1 MAITVGRRPSS
12 RRDEDDRDE
21 EPTRGS
27 RYQRN
32 GSRDEDEPPRRGS
45 SRGRSRDED
54 DEPRGR
60 GRGRGSDDDER
71 PRRSRHDDDEGSSSR
86 GRSRGRGR
94 GGDDAPLT
102 RTPNRGWAGSKKV
115 AEETSDFGDRFQLN
129 EDDFDLIA
137 FLEDEPFDSIGRHY
151 INELRGRK
159 SFTCPGKHG
168 PYDCPLCKIGDK
180 ARKYDYWL
188 VVEFDEN
195 EGPVPKIWMVG
206 PGYAKDIETENK
218 SRAVNGKL
226 SSCYFEVKSV
236 KADSGKGAAKLKI
249 NRVRESELDAWNVEP
264 PTDEEWDRLYEE
276 AQEMSKDYVKFDPQR
291 VLEDAADALDGL
303 GD

>member
-1 MAITVGRRPSS
+1 MGITVARRPSS
-12 RRDEDDRDE
+12 RDDDRDA

-27 RYQRN
+27 RYQR
-32 GSRDEDEPPRRGS
+32 GSSRDDDNPPRRG
-45 SRGRSRDED
+45 RGRSDD

-60 GRGRGSDDDER
+60 GRGDRDNGDGDRPTRHRSDEGEDRGSR
-71 PRRSRHDDDEGSSSR
+71 
-86 GRSRGRGR
+86 RGRGR
-94 GGDDAPLT
+94 GGSRDDAPLA
-102 RTPNRGWAGSKKV
+102 RTPNRGWAGSKKI
-115 AEETSDFGDRFQLN
+115 AEETSDFGDRFSLD

-159 SFTCPGKHG
+159 SFTCPGKNG
-168 PYDCPLCKIGDK
+168 PYECPLCKIGDK
-180 ARKYDYWL
+180 ARKYDYWII
-188 VVEFDEN
+188 VVFDET

-218 SRAVNGKL
+218 SRAIGGKL
-226 SSCYFEVKSV
+226 SSAYFEVKSV

-249 NRVRESELDAWNVEP
+249 NRVRESELDAWKVDP
-264 PTDEEWDRLYEE
+264 PSDKEWEDLYGE

-291 VLEDAADALDGL
+291 VLEEAADALDGL

>member
-1 MAITVGRRPSS
+1 MAITVARRPSS
-12 RRDEDDRDE
+12 RDDDDRND

-32 GSRDEDEPPRRGS
+32 GSGDEDPPPRRGS
-45 SRGRSRDED
+45 RGRGGDD
-54 DEPRGR
+54 DEPRGGR
-60 GRGRGSDDDER
+60 GRGRGDRDDER
-71 PRRSRHDDDEGSSSR
+71 PSRHRSDDGDGGSR
-86 GRSRGRGR
+86 RGRGR
-94 GGDDAPLT
+94 GGSRDDAPLA
-102 RTPNRGWAGSKKV
+102 RTPNRGWAGSKKI
-115 AEETSDFGDRFQLN
+115 AEETSDFGDRFSLD

-159 SFTCPGKHG
+159 SFTCPGKNG

-188 VVEFDEN
+188 IVVFDEN
-195 EGPVPKIWMVG
+195 DGPVPKIWMVG

-218 SRAVNGKL
+218 SRAIGGKL
-226 SSCYFEVKSV
+226 SSAYFEVKSV

-249 NRVRESELDAWNVEP
+249 NRVRESELDAWKVEP
-264 PTDEEWDRLYEE
+264 PTDKEWDKLYEE